1 MDAVIVVLVI
11 AALNLVQALDRR
23 AGRDRISS
31 GSQSTHAHR
40 HR

>member
-23 AGRDRISS
+23 AGRDRFSS
-31 GSQSTHAHR
+31 GHRSTHAHR
-40 HR
+40 RR